1 MVQIQDRN
9 NKVIEIGDLFLGIK
23 FSGEHPVGYNA
34 EMDDSINKILRVT
47 DVEDDDTWGQV
58 VSADNNFY
66 YPANRIRVLGKDME
80 KVSRLRVGAKFVTS
94 ADNSAMRHIKEYP
107 YGKIVEIE
115 KLSCATGAVKADGY
129 WWEQKNVLDN
139 LIRDPVEFK
148 VADESMKALEEA
160 VREMQTVQP
169 QENDISS
176 EFVSILPSDL
186 CAGMV
191 FVSDRDNDLLLGP
204 DCSHATKP
212 GDLVTIRGTSP
223 HTGNVIDEVGYFWSK
238 ELVAAKVLRSSIPH
252 GHKFTEVTDK
262 PVDIQQKPATMKVSK
277 QVPKLHLWAVYDPQ
291 VDILWGAEETRRQA
305 RELNRQMGGGNR
317 IYKMQAVAKVT

>member
-80 KVSRLRVGAKFVTS
+80 KVSRLRVGAKFVTC
-94 ADNSAMRHIKEYP
+94 ATNTAMRHITDYP
-107 YGKIVEIE
+107 FGKTVEITE
-115 KLSCATGAVKADGY
+115 LSDTTAAVKADGY
-129 WWEQKNVLDN
+129 WWEQANVLDN
-139 LIRDPVEFK
+139 LIPDPVEFK

-160 VREMQTVQP
+160 VREMQTVHQP
-169 QENDISS
+169 T
-176 EFVSILPSDL
+176 
-186 CAGMV
+186 
-191 FVSDRDNDLLLGP
+191 LGQQFAEAYQQVL
-204 DCSHATKP
+204 D
-212 GDLVTIRGTSP
+212 
-223 HTGNVIDEVGYFWSK
+223 SK
-238 ELVAAKVLRSSIPH
+238 V
-252 GHKFTEVTDK
+252 
-262 PVDIQQKPATMKVSK
+262 KPATMKASK
-277 QVPKLHLWAVYDPQ
+277 QVPKMHLWAVYDPE